1 MPFVCASATPNGKDH
16 DPDDRHQGSAP
27 IGRLSAELR
36 SACRRGETDAFGE
49 TAFRLSRGGTAFHR
63 VSPGQTLLSEDTSCG
78 SHQARP
84 FSRPRSAFGETSFR
98 LSQRWN
104 CVPPDPA
111 RSHNSLLHHVPSTRP
126 RHPPGIGRG
135 QILLLAAPCLA
146 APGATASAF
155 CCAKRLPS
163 QTPVVGGFRRKL
175 RFRLSPT
182 SPAPPDWWR

>member
-1 MPFVCASATPNGKDH
+1 MIQMTGIRD
-16 DPDDRHQGSAP
+16 QESAP

-111 RSHNSLLHHVPSTRP
+111 RSHNSLLHHVPSTTP
-126 RHPPGIGRG
+126 RGIHQGLAEGKFCFSPRLA
-135 QILLLAAPCLA
+135 LLHWVPA
-146 APGATASAF
+146 
-155 CCAKRLPS
+155 CALHG
-163 QTPVVGGFRRKL
+163 VCRRKHQ
-175 RFRLSPT
+175 
-182 SPAPPDWWR
+182 WWR